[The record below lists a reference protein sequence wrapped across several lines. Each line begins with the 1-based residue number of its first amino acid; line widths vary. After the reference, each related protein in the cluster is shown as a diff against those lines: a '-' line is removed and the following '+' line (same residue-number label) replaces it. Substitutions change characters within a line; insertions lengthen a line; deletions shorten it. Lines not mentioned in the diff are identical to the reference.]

1 MFVEGGLES
10 LDVYTVPPVHFLHS
24 WLRNLRQLDPLPYH
38 NRDLERWVGH
48 ESRVSPEDDA
58 RDLEAC
64 DPHAKPLQPVE
75 SIEAQLIPEA
85 IDRVEGVAV
94 LGGED
99 LFYRRKCENAAVRT
113 SQLTWSA
120 YLTKPFRS
128 LMNTRCSP
136 LLNRAASSNPPGRMA
151 RLAPSRMRRVIV
163 PLLAPSQANHVS
175 MSDMTGRRKR
185 MSAVSHVT
193 SAFLITSMHHATVHP
208 THNIPCGWKANS
220 LLAPGFIS
228 SSAPSPSNTTRCVL
242 REPRRGGSED
252 GGS

>member
-94 LGGED
+94 LECVLDKALPLLDEHAVLPPLEQSSLVEPPGED
-99 LFYRRKCENAAVRT
+99 GEVGALPHAPRDRPLAGALAGKPREHVRYDREAEEDVRCEPRHICLPHYLHAPRHGPPHAQYTVRVEGK
-113 SQLTWSA
+113 QLA
-120 YLTKPFRS
+120 RARLHLVLRS
-128 LMNTRCSP
+128 L
-136 LLNRAASSNPPGRMA
+136 
-151 RLAPSRMRRVIV
+151 
-163 PLLAPSQANHVS
+163 
-175 MSDMTGRRKR
+175 
-185 MSAVSHVT
+185 AVK
-193 SAFLITSMHHATVHP
+193 HHA
-208 THNIPCGWKANS
+208 
-220 LLAPGFIS
+220 
-228 SSAPSPSNTTRCVL
+228 L
-242 REPRRGGSED
+242 RPAGAEARGERRRGFLSPPASTRGGRGD